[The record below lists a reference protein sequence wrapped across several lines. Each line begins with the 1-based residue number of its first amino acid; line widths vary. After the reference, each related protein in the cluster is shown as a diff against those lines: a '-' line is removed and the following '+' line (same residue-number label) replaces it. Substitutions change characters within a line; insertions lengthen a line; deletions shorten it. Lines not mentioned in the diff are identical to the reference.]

1 MKLADIKTK
10 DKGFYFNTFPSQL
23 KLLHSGGENY
33 ALTKFGDAGMLAGA
47 DGDIDKRLKNATR
60 QAQVLE
66 RNFIEINR
74 WIDPVGVSRDYDV
87 RDMINSIMPGHKQD
101 PTIAIEAHKYYPPKD
116 LLEAYRNQPCWEE
129 YHDILEWASN
139 QIDKVLRKKGGVTRT
154 RKAKMRKI
162 QQRVIDKIIKLMEE
176 KGVASN
182 IIAELAP
189 RFGKTITFI
198 MLFKYLNEQF
208 GHKIMTVPVYWLSSL
223 TSFQNELEMYRDFED
238 MVYVDKHSG
247 NLDTVIPEL
256 LSQNKLVIV
265 GVSLHDKQDDFE
277 KRYKF
282 LNQYKDLILSVE
294 DEADF
299 GNHTESQQAKLKYLY
314 KTAQVTKV
322 KMSGTNV
329 GRMSSGWR
337 GETIHGLVSVPYS
350 MIEQDESIKDVVKRK
365 YYEMIMGK
373 GLYSKMKDYDP
384 SILPTWTKLG
394 AKARANR
401 EFWIALGKDIYGYEP
416 IYGMN
421 IDQAADDTINYSMV
435 FTSFTKAAMKQV
447 ANIWSEEL
455 DQHHVVVIDGDT
467 TSNSDAEQL
476 IKDIIHYMR
485 IGHIKKEKL
494 IVITNMMGSR
504 SFSVGELQAT
514 LFFKD
519 GGSIDTFIQQ
529 NQRDKTP
536 LEGKEFGHTFDFAFD
551 PNKLQNVSLSIIH
564 EAKQISKELGV
575 SITEGVRYVFN
586 SLNLARVDEFKAV
599 MKNAD
604 SVLEDWEDND
614 KIMAVCDESADYLG
628 ILNDQ
633 TLLDIVMNMNVKG
646 IKTAKK
652 KMLKKIP
659 KGKTYGFDSR
669 NMSDKDKN
677 SLGKIIKD
685 AIKNVNRSATTVY
698 DYANGGKTFGECLD
712 IIQLNDYA
720 SQNFEEMYGIS
731 PSDIKQLLP
740 YLQAHFLDICVG
752 NSAKEF
758 GV

>member
-1 MKLADIKTK
+1 MKPQDIKSK
-10 DKGFYFNTFPSQL
+10 DKGFYFNTFPSHL
-23 KLLHSGGENY
+23 KLLHSGGEDY
-33 ALTKFGDAGMLAGA
+33 ALTKFGDAGMLAGT
-47 DGDIDKRLKNATR
+47 DGDIDSRLKNATR

-101 PTIAIEAHKYYPPKD
+101 PNLAVEAHKYYPPKV
-116 LLEAYRNQPCWEE
+116 LLEEYRNQPSWEK

-189 RFGKTITFI
+189 RFGKTITFL

-208 GHKIMTVPVYWLSSL
+208 GHNIMVIPVYWLSSL
-223 TSFQNELEMYRDFED
+223 TSFKSELDKYRDFEN
-238 MVYVDKHSG
+238 MVFLDKHSG
-247 NLDTVIPEL
+247 DLNTIIPETL
-256 LSQNKLVIV
+256 KQDKLVIV

-277 KRYKF
+277 TRYKF
-282 LNQYKDLILSVE
+282 ISEYKDMILSVE

-299 GNHTESQQAKLKYLY
+299 GNHTPAQQEKLKYLY
-314 KTAQVTKV
+314 KTAQVTKI

-365 YYEMIMGK
+365 YFEMIMGQ

-394 AKARANR
+394 AKALANS
-401 EFWIALGKDIYGYEP
+401 EFWAALGKDIYGYEP

-421 IDQAADDTINYSMV
+421 IDQAANDTINYSMV
-435 FTSFTKAAMKQV
+435 FTSFTKAAMKQL
-447 ANIWSEEL
+447 AKIWSEEL
-455 DQHHVVVIDGDT
+455 DQHHVVVIDGNT
-467 TSNSDAEQL
+467 TSNSDAEQM
-476 IKDIIHYMR
+476 IKDVIHYMQ
-485 IGHIKKEKL
+485 IGHIKKDKL

-536 LEGKEFGHTFDFAFD
+536 YEGKEFGYTFDFAFD
-551 PNKLQNVSLSIIH
+551 PNKLQNASLSIIY
-564 EAKQISKELGV
+564 EAKQVSKELGL
-575 SITEGVRYVFN
+575 SITDSVRYIFN
-586 SLNLARVDEFKAV
+586 SLNLARVDEFRAV

-604 SVLEDWEDND
+604 SILKDWEDDN
-614 KIMAVCDESADYLG
+614 KILSVCDEATDYQS
-628 ILNDQ
+628 ILLDQ
-633 TLLDIVMNMNVKG
+633 ALLDIIMNVNIDS
-646 IKTAKK
+646 IKSAKK
-652 KMLKKIP
+652 KLLKKMP

-685 AIKNVNRSATTVY
+685 AIKNINRSATTVY
-698 DYANGGKTFGECLD
+698 DFANGGGTFKECLD
-712 IIQLNDYA
+712 IIETDNNTAQ
-720 SQNFEEMYGIS
+720 SFEEMYGVG
-731 PSDIKQLLP
+731 PKDIKQLLP
-740 YLQAHFLDICVG
+740 YLQEHFLDICVN

-758 GV
+758 

>member
-1 MKLADIKTK
+1 MKQKDVVNK
-10 DKGFYFNTFPSQL
+10 DKGFYVNTFPSHF
-23 KLLHSGGENY
+23 KLLHSGGEDSF
-33 ALTKFGDAGMLAGA
+33 LIKFGDAGMLSGT
-47 DGDIDKRLKNATR
+47 DGDIDTRLSSATK

-66 RNFIEINR
+66 RNFIEIGR

-87 RDMINSIMPGHKQD
+87 RDMINSVMPGNKQD
-101 PTIAIEAHKYYPPKD
+101 PTLAKEAHRCYPPKN
-116 LLEAYRNQPCWEE
+116 LLDEYREMSSWKDFG
-129 YHDILEWASN
+129 DIKDYVFNE
-139 QIDKVLRKKGGVTRT
+139 IDKIIRKKSGVKKT
-154 RKAKMRKI
+154 RKAKMRKV
-162 QQRVIDKIIKLMEE
+162 QSRVIDKIIALMKEY
-176 KGVASN
+176 GVPSN

-208 GHKIMTVPVYWLSSL
+208 GHRIMTVPVYWLSSL
-223 TSFQNELEMYRDFED
+223 TSFKSELEVYRDFENI
-238 MVYVDKHSG
+238 VYVDKHSG
-247 NLDTVIPEL
+247 DLDTVIPKL
-256 LSQNKLVIV
+256 LSKGKLVIV

-277 KRYKF
+277 TRYKF
-282 LNQYKDLILSVE
+282 IAEYKDLLLSVE

-299 GNHTESQQAKLKYLY
+299 GNHTPVQQEKLKYLY
-314 KTAQVTKV
+314 KNSQVTKI
-322 KMSGTNV
+322 KMSGTNLA
-329 GRMSSGWR
+329 RMSSGWR
-337 GETIHGLVSVPYS
+337 GETIHGSVSVPYS

-365 YYEMIMGK
+365 YFEMVMGQ

-394 AKARANR
+394 GKVNANR
-401 EFWIALGKDIYGYEP
+401 EFWTALGKDIYGYEP

-421 IDQAADDTINYSMV
+421 IDQAADDTIKYSMV
-435 FTSFTKAAMKQV
+435 FTSFPKPKRDMKQL

-455 DQHHVVVIDGDT
+455 DQHHVVVIDGET
-467 TSNSDAEQL
+467 TSNADAEQL
-476 IKDIIHYMR
+476 IKDTIHYMR
-485 IGHIKKEKL
+485 IGHIKKDKL

-536 LEGKEFGHTFDFAFD
+536 HEGKEFGYTFDFAFD
-551 PNKLQNVSLSIIH
+551 PNKLQNASLSIIY

-575 SITEGVRYVFN
+575 SITDGVRYVFN

-604 SVLEDWEDND
+604 SVLKDWEDDN
-614 KIMAVCDESADYLG
+614 KILSVCDEATDYQS
-628 ILNDQ
+628 ILSDQ
-633 TLLDIVMNMNVKG
+633 ALLDIIMNVNIDS
-646 IKTAKK
+646 IKSAKK
-652 KMLKKIP
+652 KLLKKMP

-685 AIKNVNRSATTVY
+685 AIKNINRSATTVY
-698 DYANGGKTFGECLD
+698 DFANGGGTFKECLD
-712 IIQLNDYA
+712 IIETNNNI
-720 SQNFEEMYGIS
+720 SQSFEEMYGVS
-731 PSDIKQLLP
+731 PTDIKQLIP
-740 YLQAHFLDICVG
+740 YLQEHFLDICVN

-758 GV
+758 